1 MLGTRSVLAALILA
15 GLFIVSPVKASCEG
29 DCNGDG
35 RVSVDE
41 LIHLINIAL
50 GNQMIDDCA
59 DFEDGCGDLDVL
71 CPFKPLVNALQ
82 GCDAR

>member
-1 MLGTRSVLAALILA
+1 MLAAL
-15 GLFIVSPVKASCEG
+15 FIASPVMGSCEG

-50 GNQMIDDCA
+50 GTLPIDDCA
-59 DFEDGCGDLDVL
+59 NFEDGCGDLDVV